1 MSNTIAFIGAGNM
14 ARSLIGGLVASGQ
27 PAATICATDPN
38 PEQRAQISAT
48 FGIQAYADNTTAI
61 AQADTVVLAVKPQV
75 MRDVAETLASTVQAR
90 RPLVLSIAAGIRAAD
105 LENWLGGSLPLVRCM
120 PNTPA
125 LIQSGATGLYANP
138 RVSAEQRQRAQD
150 IMATAGITVWVD
162 DESLLDAV
170 TALSGSGPAYFF
182 LVMEALEQA
191 GEKMGLEASVARQ
204 LALHT
209 ALGAAKMA
217 IASDEG
223 PAQLRTR
230 VTSPG
235 GTTERAISILQQGDL
250 KALFERALQGAKT
263 RCQELS
269 DQLGNATG
277 DSA

>member
-38 PEQRAQISAT
+38 PEQRAQTSAT

-250 KALFERALQGAKT
+250 EALFERALQGAKT

>member
-1 MSNTIAFIGAGNM
+1 M
-14 ARSLIGGLVASGQ
+14 ASGQ

-250 KALFERALQGAKT
+250 EALFERALQGAKT

>member
-48 FGIQAYADNTTAI
+48 FGIQAYADNPTAI
-61 AQADTVVLAVKPQV
+61 AQADTIVLAVKPQV
-75 MRDVAETLASTVQAR
+75 MRDVAGALAATVQAR

-105 LENWLGGSLPLVRCM
+105 LENWLGGSIPLVRCM

-138 RVSAEQRQRAQD
+138 QVSAEQRQQAQD

-191 GEKMGLEASVARQ
+191 GEKMGLAPPVARQ

-250 KALFERALQGAKT
+250 EALFERALQGAKT

-277 DSA
+277 GSA

>member
-250 KALFERALQGAKT
+250 EALFERALQGAKT

>member
-75 MRDVAETLASTVQAR
+75 MRDVAETLARTVQAR

-250 KALFERALQGAKT
+250 EALFERALQGAKT

>member
-250 KALFERALQGAKT
+250 EALFERALQGAKT

-277 DSA
+277 GSA

>member
-61 AQADTVVLAVKPQV
+61 AQADTVVLAVKPQI

-250 KALFERALQGAKT
+250 EALFERALQGAKT

>member
-138 RVSAEQRQRAQD
+138 QVSAEQRQRAQD

-250 KALFERALQGAKT
+250 EALFERALQGAKT